1 MDKSVSS
8 DIVTATARHQVV
20 RYTAVVSMT
29 VLVVDWVYLFSDEW
43 EHIWKRRWTFAE
55 FLYLCTRY
63 MPFID
68 VSISL
73 VYYLSPTISPK
84 ECLANYATGTWLLV
98 VGFAIAELILVWRT
112 YAIWD
117 KSRKI
122 MWGVGLVWAAMV
134 LANVPILTIF
144 TLSLDFG
151 PQPLAAI
158 PGCNL
163 VNASDIAFGSFFSVL
178 LIEAVVVALTV
189 YKGVQDVRR
198 SSSTLVRTLYRD
210 GVLYFV
216 CLLAMSLGN
225 VLVILA
231 APVEYFDLLINLT
244 RVLHA
249 ILCCRVI
256 LHLRQAA
263 LLSGT
268 GASSSQSSSQLS
280 TIRFK
285 IQSRLRAGRAPPTED
300 SLEMTGYTSSSG
312 GGAASEGGATRSGGC
327 AGEGCV

>member
-1 MDKSVSS
+1 MDKTVSS
-8 DIVTATARHQVV
+8 DTITATARHQVV

-29 VLVVDWVYLFSDEW
+29 VLVTDWMYLFSEEL
-43 EHIWKRRWTFAE
+43 EHIWSRKWSFAE
-55 FLYLCTRY
+55 FLYLFTRY

-73 VYYLSPTISPK
+73 VYYLSPTISP
-84 ECLANYATGTWLLV
+84 ETCLVNYATGTWLLV

-112 YAIWD
+112 YAIWQ
-117 KSRKI
+117 KSKKI
-122 MWGVGLVWAAMV
+122 MWTVGIVWTIVV
-134 LANVPILTIF
+134 LANIPILTIF
-144 TLSLDFG
+144 TRSLNFG
-151 PQPLAAI
+151 PQPLPQI

-178 LIEAVVVALTV
+178 LMEIVVVTLTV

-198 SSSTLVRTLYRD
+198 SSSALVLIMYRD

-216 CLLAMSLGN
+216 CLLVMSLGN

-263 LLSGT
+263 QLD
-268 GASSSQSSSQLS
+268 GAQTSSQSSSQLS

-285 IQSRLRAGRAPPTED
+285 IQSRLRRQPPMED
-300 SLEMTGYTSSSG
+300 SMEMTDYTD
-312 GGAASEGGATRSGGC
+312 R
-327 AGEGCV
+327 VNDV